1 MEVKKVIRIKKV
13 NKIFVIAAIL
23 AISLSASAVTQHFD
37 LGVNVNYNSASAVT
51 QHFDLGVNVDN
62 NNTSNGNDSNGGG
75 WFTDGNGISIW
86 ILVGFMGFAVIAMV
100 MIVYAGKRR

>member
-23 AISLSASAVTQHFD
+23 AISL
-37 LGVNVNYNSASAVT
+37 SASAVT